1 MKKFISLCCFFCFF
15 GFNSML
21 KGSPLDLIESL
32 KEEMSPSNKQFLSAL
47 IHSEVKKNE
56 NQIAHLREQL
66 NVNRGG
72 KMVAELQRKR
82 EINQKIERL
91 ESQNESLSKNL

>member
-1 MKKFISLCCFFCFF
+1 MKKIILLCCFFCFF

-21 KGSPLDLIESL
+21 KSSPLDLIESL